1 MFYSWLIH
9 ELRRI
14 KMSSK
19 SKTSTPAEIWKNLNK
34 VSDNLKEL
42 AESQKET
49 KLIMKQKA
57 EENEA
62 DFARFKARQAEAAE
76 ESRADFAELRAI
88 QKKTE
93 LVIEKIGSRFD
104 QRWGDLV
111 EALVRGKLVKIFKE
125 QNIDIKRT
133 YTEATSEWEQPN
145 GKVKKR
151 EFDIVVAN
159 GTEAVVVE
167 VKTTLEARDVH
178 YFLDNLTDF
187 KKYFP
192 RHKPDT
198 IYGAMAYLKAKKG
211 AGELAE
217 ENGLFIIRATGDSAH
232 LVNKA
237 GFKPK
242 EFA

>member
-1 MFYSWLIH
+1 
-9 ELRRI
+9 
-14 KMSSK
+14 MSSE
-19 SKTSTPAEIWKNLNK
+19 SKIPSPDELWKNLNK
-34 VSDNLKEL
+34 QSDNLDKVSENL
-42 AESQKET
+42 KDLSESLKET
-49 KLIMKQKA
+49 RRIMKQ
-57 EENEA
+57 NS
-62 DFARFKARQAEAAE
+62 E
-76 ESRADFAELRAI
+76 ESKADFAELRAI

-93 LVIEKIGSRFD
+93 LVIEKVGSRFD

-111 EALVRGKLVKIFKE
+111 EALVRGKLVKIFKK

-133 YTEATSEWEQPN
+133 YTEATAEWEQPN
-145 GKVKKR
+145 GKVKNR

-178 YFLDNLTDF
+178 YFLDNLKDF

-192 RHKPDT
+192 KHEPDT
-198 IYGAMAYLKAKKG
+198 IYGAMAYLKTKKG
-211 AGELAE
+211 ADKLAE

-232 LVNKA
+232 LVNKD

-242 EFA
+242 VFA